1 MVGVRKAKALLK
13 LNLVKDVKANKKGFY
28 RYISSNRKAME
39 NVCLLLIGVW
49 DLVTMQRKS
58 RNSMPSSPQPLMV
71 GFAFKESQ
79 APKTREKG

>member
-39 NVCLLLIGVW
+39 NVCLLLIGV
-49 DLVTMQRKS
+49 
-58 RNSMPSSPQPLMV
+58 
-71 GFAFKESQ
+71 
-79 APKTREKG
+79 